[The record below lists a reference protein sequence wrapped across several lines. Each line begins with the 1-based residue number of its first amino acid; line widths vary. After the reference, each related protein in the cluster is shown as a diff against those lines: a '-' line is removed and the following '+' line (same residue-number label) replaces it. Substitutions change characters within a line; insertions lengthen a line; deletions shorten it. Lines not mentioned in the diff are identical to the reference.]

1 LKNKNKTEEKIM
13 TKTKTTKR
21 FAAILLTLAMA
32 FGMFSMIGAT
42 SVSAATDKVS
52 LYSLNP
58 TFSKYGGTSFEAYIQ
73 TNDSA
78 SNQEVY
84 VHYNYMDSMDWQDA
98 KAEYVTTLNDGS
110 KIWKAN
116 FSSWNTKFAIKFVAD
131 GREYWDNNNGN
142 DYTRNDIL
150 GVAPVTSERLGYQLY
165 GNKFQINAVLQN
177 YAYQKNVYVRYTT
190 DGWNSYNDQALGY
203 DKTNENG
210 TETWTTTLNLPS
222 NMDYSKFEY
231 AICYQVNGTE
241 FWADNF
247 GANYDAYYYIHH

>member
-1 LKNKNKTEEKIM
+1 M
-13 TKTKTTKR
+13 TKTTKKTR
-21 FAAILLTLAMA
+21 FAAILLTLAMVIGL
-32 FGMFSMIGAT
+32 FGAVGVT
-42 SVSAATDKVS
+42 SASAATDKVS
-52 LYSLNP
+52 LYSSSV
-58 TFSKYGGTSFEAYIQ
+58 TFSRVGVNSYEVFIRTRDNAADQ
-73 TNDSA
+73 
-78 SNQEVY
+78 QVY
-84 VHYNYMDSMDWQDA
+84 VHYFYTDIIGWCDA
-98 KAEYVTTLNDGS
+98 QAEYFTTLNDGS

-116 FSSWNTKFAIKFVAD
+116 FTSAMTRYAIKFVAD

-241 FWADNF
+241 FWANNF